1 MSQKVLLLQFVRQLY
16 DKSMQRHGEEDT
28 ETLALLRYM
37 DTIEADIRK
46 VQSETRPRHRSLGNV
61 YPLARSSA
69 FAGSRVAMAGIWRS
83 H

>member
-16 DKSMQRHGEEDT
+16 DKSMERHGEDNT

-37 DTIEADIRK
+37 DSLEGDIRR
-46 VQSETRPRHRSLGNV
+46 SETRPRHRPLANV

-69 FAGSRVAMAGIWRS
+69 FAGRVATAGIWRS

>member
-16 DKSMQRHGEEDT
+16 DKSMERHGEEDT

-37 DTIEADIRK
+37 DSLQGDIRRA
-46 VQSETRPRHRSLGNV
+46 QSETRPRHRPSANV

-69 FAGSRVAMAGIWRS
+69 FAGRVATAGIWRS